1 MCKGKREVVS
11 LSGDFYGS
19 IYSDM
24 KEKDKVEGIL
34 QSTSSILE
42 IAVEEV
48 FNYLNDY
55 KSGKELYIATFA
67 TQELK
72 LMRKDI
78 PPRFDTG
85 LIAEIFDNAEAFP
98 IKVVVNA
105 RKEKNNDFFEVDND
119 CFLQLWWAAAKDI
132 L

>member
-1 MCKGKREVVS
+1 MCKGKHEVVF

-24 KEKDKVEGIL
+24 KEKDKIEGIF
-34 QSTSSILE
+34 QSASSILE

-48 FNYLNDY
+48 FNYLNDN

-72 LMRKDI
+72 QMRKDI

-98 IKVVVNA
+98 IKVVVNT